1 MTRIHGE
8 AGITVLEV
16 LVVVAI
22 LGLSVGVAALNL
34 EPLET
39 PLAAG
44 VTLTEGFFREA
55 RLSAIASTS
64 AHRVQPDS
72 SLQLGVQQA
81 TSCAASSWT
90 TVADMKLNLPQGVSL
105 ADTSWS
111 VCFTSR
117 GISSDNVVITLQH
130 DMYGSEQV
138 EVLLGGT
145 TRVVE

>member
-1 MTRIHGE
+1 MTRIQGE
-8 AGITVLEV
+8 AGVTILEV
-16 LVVVAI
+16 LVIVAI
-22 LGLSVGVAALNL
+22 LGLSLGVAALNV

-39 PLAAG
+39 PLQAG

-64 AHRVQPDS
+64 AYRVQPDS
-72 SLQLGVQQA
+72 SSRLGVQEA
-81 TSCAASSWT
+81 LSCSGPTWT
-90 TVADMKLNLPQGVSL
+90 TVPNMKLNLPEGVTL
-105 ADTSWS
+105 ADTGWS
-111 VCFTSR
+111 VCFSSR
-117 GISSDNVVITLQH
+117 GISSDNVVLTLQH

>member
-8 AGITVLEV
+8 AGVTLLEV

-22 LGLSVGVAALNL
+22 LGLSVGIAALNV

-72 SLQLGVQQA
+72 STRLGVQQA
-81 TSCAASSWT
+81 LSCSGPTWT
-90 TVADMKLNLPQGVSL
+90 TVANMKLNLPQGVTL
-105 ADTSWS
+105 GGTAWS
-111 VCFTSR
+111 VCFSSR

-130 DMYGSEQV
+130 DEHGSEQV

>member
-8 AGITVLEV
+8 AGVTLLEV

-44 VTLTEGFFREA
+44 ITLTEGFFREA
-55 RLSAIASTS
+55 RLSAIATTS

-72 SLQLGVQQA
+72 SARLGVQQA
-81 TSCAASSWT
+81 LSCSASSWT
-90 TVADMKLNLPQGVSL
+90 TVANMKLNLPQ
-105 ADTSWS
+105 
-111 VCFTSR
+111 
-117 GISSDNVVITLQH
+117 
-130 DMYGSEQV
+130 
-138 EVLLGGT
+138 EVT
-145 TRVVE
+145 

>member
-1 MTRIHGE
+1 MTRIQGE

-16 LVVVAI
+16 LVIVAV
-22 LGLSVGVAALNL
+22 LGLSVGVAALNF

-55 RLSAIASTS
+55 RLSAIATTS
-64 AHRVQPDS
+64 AYRVQPDS
-72 SLQLGVQQA
+72 TTRLGVQQDV
-81 TSCAASSWT
+81 SCSGSSWT
-90 TVADMKLNLPQGVSL
+90 TVANMKLDLPPGVTL
-105 ADTSWS
+105 TDTGWS
-111 VCFTSR
+111 VCFSSR
-117 GISSDNVVITLQH
+117 GISSDNVVLTLQH
-130 DMYGSEQV
+130 DAYGSEQV